1 VSGPAAGAVSDM
13 DRSRLSAGQ
22 RLLLV
27 GVWNTLIM
35 ALGAPRPPAHADEGM
50 SQSASIATR

>member
-1 VSGPAAGAVSDM
+1 M

-35 ALGAPRPPAHADEGM
+35 ALGAPSRPHV
-50 SQSASIATR
+50 RVN